1 MEKTI
6 ILLTLVLASLNFLN
20 VQAQP
25 EKVSPNETYISPA
38 GFSQDDSLLFDGNYK
53 NSNYFNKVREECNL
67 KVTKVSGKAYGTI
80 ITTVIEELCGEI
92 DTVQKLTYGQ
102 LKVGDIVASEA
113 FLRTQD
119 FSQLEV
125 ETKDGKSVWL
135 APTTEFKMGRDYCMG
150 KGVAELYS
158 GRVHVHGGNG
168 ETDTYITTEHSMVHI
183 TKTEFSVEI
192 VKEGDITT
200 DVLKVYEGTVSFG
213 LNMQNKEVG
222 KKNDDKAAEMQK
234 IADDFQNGK
243 IGAEEFTRKMTE
255 LQTEMTKS
263 LPQSTVTVNAGFQSK
278 IVGTVNATEPESF
291 NVNDNRWWEN

>member
-1 MEKTI
+1 MKNI
-6 ILLTLVLASLNFLN
+6 SILVTFIFVTFNFLS
-20 VQAQP
+20 VKAQP
-25 EKVSPNETYISPA
+25 QQLTSVSEK
-38 GFSQDDSLLFDGNYK
+38 FSQFSYAEDDSLLFDGNYK
-53 NSNYFNKVREECNL
+53 NLNYFNKVREECNL
-67 KVTKVSGKAYGTI
+67 KVTKVQGKVFGTI
-80 ITTVIEELCGEI
+80 ITTKIEDICGEI

-102 LKVGDIVASEA
+102 LKVGDIVASEQ

-192 VKEGDITT
+192 IKEGDITT
-200 DVLKVYEGTVSFG
+200 DILKVYEGTVSFG
-213 LNMQNKEVG
+213 LNMKNKEVG
-222 KKNDDKAAEMQK
+222 KKNDDKAAEMKK

-243 IGAEEFTRKMTE
+243 ISIEEFTKKMTE
-255 LQTEMTKS
+255 LQKEMANS
-263 LPQSTVTVNAGFQSK
+263 LPQSAVTVNAGFQSK

-291 NVNDNRWWEN
+291 NVNENRWWEN

>member
-1 MEKTI
+1 MKKFIVLITFM
-6 ILLTLVLASLNFLN
+6 LVTFNFLS
-20 VQAQP
+20 VRAQP
-25 EKVSPNETYISPA
+25 QQLTSVLER
-38 GFSQDDSLLFDGNYK
+38 FSQFNYIEDDSLLFDGNYK

-67 KVTKVSGKAYGTI
+67 KVTKVQGKVFGTI
-80 ITTVIEELCGEI
+80 ITTKIEDICGEI

-102 LKVGDIVASEA
+102 LKVGDIVASEQ

-125 ETKDGKSVWL
+125 ETKDGKNVWP

-168 ETDTYITTEHSMVHI
+168 ETDTYISTEHRTVHI

-192 VKEGDITT
+192 VKEGEITT
-200 DVLKVYEGTVSFG
+200 DILKVYEGTVSFG

-234 IADDFQNGK
+234 LADDFQNGK
-243 IGAEEFTRKMTE
+243 IGIEEIFK
-255 LQTEMTKS
+255 K
-263 LPQSTVTVNAGFQSK
+263 
-278 IVGTVNATEPESF
+278 
-291 NVNDNRWWEN
+291 ND